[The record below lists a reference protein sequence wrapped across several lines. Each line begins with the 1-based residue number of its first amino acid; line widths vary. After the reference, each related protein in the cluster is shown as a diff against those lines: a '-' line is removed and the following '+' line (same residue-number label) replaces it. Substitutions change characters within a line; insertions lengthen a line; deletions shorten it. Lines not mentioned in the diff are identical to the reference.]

1 MSLKKQRTQLLGNVI
16 FLLVAV
22 IYLILSSQITVINVF
37 GVTVV
42 SSATIPRILGVLLL
56 ILDIISLF
64 QNLAEF
70 KQAKGAVKDPLQE
83 AGEKETV
90 ENGELDVAQA
100 LAEAEALEEDA
111 DSDKMSIVLTIA
123 SLAVFS
129 ALIQP
134 LGFLISSFI
143 YMVLQ
148 SFVLTLKQERK
159 KKAVFIIIL
168 SAVFSVAVYLIFTRG
183 LGLML
188 PKGILG

>member
-1 MSLKKQRTQLLGNVI
+1 M
-16 FLLVAV
+16 
-22 IYLILSSQITVINVF
+22 
-37 GVTVV
+37 
-42 SSATIPRILGVLLL
+42 

-64 QNLAEF
+64 QNLAEL
-70 KQAKGAVKDPLQE
+70 KKAKGAVKDPLQE

-148 SFVLTLKQERK
+148 SFILTKRRTEEKDSIYHHSFRSIFSSCVSDFYQRTGTDAAKRHFRIGGLYKMQAE
-159 KKAVFIIIL
+159 FISRI
-168 SAVFSVAVYLIFTRG
+168 SFNCD
-183 LGLML
+183 
-188 PKGILG
+188 

>member
-22 IYLILSSQITVINVF
+22 IYLILASKITVINVF

-70 KQAKGAVKDPLQE
+70 KKAKGAVKDPLQKV
-83 AGEKETV
+83 GEKETV

-100 LAEAEALEEDA
+100 LAEAEALEDDA
-111 DSDKMSIVLTIA
+111 ESDKVSIILTIA

>member
-64 QNLAEF
+64 QNLTEF
-70 KQAKGAVKDPLQE
+70 KKAKGAVKDPLQE

>member
-22 IYLILSSQITVINVF
+22 IYLILASQITVINVF

-64 QNLAEF
+64 QNLAGF
-70 KQAKGAVKDPLQE
+70 KKAKGAVKDPLQE

-111 DSDKMSIVLTIA
+111 DSDKMSIVLTIV

-148 SFVLTLKQERK
+148 SFILTLKEERK

>member
-1 MSLKKQRTQLLGNVI
+1 MSLKKQRTQLLENVI

-22 IYLILSSQITVINVF
+22 IYLILASQITVINVF

-64 QNLAEF
+64 QNLAGF
-70 KQAKGAVKDPLQE
+70 KKAKGAVKDPLQE
-83 AGEKETV
+83 VGEKETV

-148 SFVLTLKQERK
+148 SFILTLKEERK

>member
-22 IYLILSSQITVINVF
+22 IYLILASKITVINVF

-70 KQAKGAVKDPLQE
+70 KKAKGAVKDPLQKV
-83 AGEKETV
+83 GEKETV

-100 LAEAEALEEDA
+100 LAEAEALEDDA
-111 DSDKMSIVLTIA
+111 ESDKVSIILTIA

-188 PKGILG
+188 PKGFLG

>member
-16 FLLVAV
+16 FLLVAG
-22 IYLILSSQITVINVF
+22 IYLILASQITVINVF

-64 QNLAEF
+64 QNLAEL
-70 KQAKGAVKDPLQE
+70 KKAKGAGKDPLQE
-83 AGEKETV
+83 VGEKETV

-148 SFVLTLKQERK
+148 SFILTLKEERK

>member
-22 IYLILSSQITVINVF
+22 IYLILASQITVINVF

-64 QNLAEF
+64 QNLAGF
-70 KQAKGAVKDPLQE
+70 KKAKGAVKDPLQE
-83 AGEKETV
+83 VGEKETV

-111 DSDKMSIVLTIA
+111 DSDKMSIVLTIV

-148 SFVLTLKQERK
+148 SFILTLKEERK

>member
-22 IYLILSSQITVINVF
+22 VYLILVSQITVINVF

-64 QNLAEF
+64 QNLAGF
-70 KQAKGAVKDPLQE
+70 KKAKGAVKDPLQE
-83 AGEKETV
+83 VGEKETV

-148 SFVLTLKQERK
+148 SFILTLKEERK

>member
-1 MSLKKQRTQLLGNVI
+1 MSLKKQYTQLLGNVI

-22 IYLILSSQITVINVF
+22 VYLVLASQITVINVF

-42 SSATIPRILGVLLL
+42 SSATIPRILGVLFLL
-56 ILDIISLF
+56 LDVISLF
-64 QNLAEF
+64 QNLSEF
-70 KQAKGAVKDPLQE
+70 KKAKRAAEDPFKAV
-83 AGEKETV
+83 AEKEKV
-90 ENGELDVAQA
+90 ENGELDVAKA

-129 ALIQP
+129 ALIEP

-143 YMVLQ
+143 YMILQ
-148 SFVLTLKQERK
+148 SFILTLKEERK

>member
-22 IYLILSSQITVINVF
+22 IYLILASQITVINVF

-42 SSATIPRILGVLLL
+42 SSATIPRVLGVLFLL
-56 ILDIISLF
+56 LDVISLF
-64 QNLAEF
+64 QNLSEF
-70 KQAKGAVKDPLQE
+70 KKAKRAAEDPFKAV
-83 AGEKETV
+83 AEKEKV

-111 DSDKMSIVLTIA
+111 DSDKMSIVLTIV

-129 ALIQP
+129 ALIEP

-143 YMVLQ
+143 YMILQ
-148 SFVLTLKQERK
+148 SFILTLKEERK

>member
-22 IYLILSSQITVINVF
+22 VYLILVSQITVINVF

-64 QNLAEF
+64 QNLAGF
-70 KQAKGAVKDPLQE
+70 KKAKGAVKDPLQE
-83 AGEKETV
+83 VGEKETA

-148 SFVLTLKQERK
+148 SFILTLKEERK
-159 KKAVFIIIL
+159 KKTVFIIIL

>member
-22 IYLILSSQITVINVF
+22 IYLILASQITVINVF

-42 SSATIPRILGVLLL
+42 SPATIPRILGVLLL

-64 QNLAEF
+64 QNLEEL
-70 KQAKGAVKDPLQE
+70 KKAKGAVKDPLQE

-148 SFVLTLKQERK
+148 SFILTLKEERK
-159 KKAVFIIIL
+159 KKTVFIIIL

>member
-70 KQAKGAVKDPLQE
+70 KKAKGAVKDPLQE

-188 PKGILG
+188 QKGILG

>member
-70 KQAKGAVKDPLQE
+70 KKAKGAVKDPLQE

-100 LAEAEALEEDA
+100 LAEAEALAE
-111 DSDKMSIVLTIA
+111 
-123 SLAVFS
+123 AVS
-129 ALIQP
+129 EGRALKLWKGAP
-134 LGFLISSFI
+134 
-143 YMVLQ
+143 
-148 SFVLTLKQERK
+148 
-159 KKAVFIIIL
+159 
-168 SAVFSVAVYLIFTRG
+168 VAVAVEATVASFLLLIMPT
-183 LGLML
+183 ML
-188 PKGILG
+188 VTPATSRRMTASKATTATMRRRR

>member
-22 IYLILSSQITVINVF
+22 IYLILASQITVINVF

-42 SSATIPRILGVLLL
+42 SSATIPRILGVLFL
-56 ILDIISLF
+56 ILDIISLV

-70 KQAKGAVKDPLQE
+70 KNTKRAAEDPCKAE
-83 AGEKETV
+83 AEKETN
-90 ENGELDVAQA
+90 ENTELDVAQA
-100 LAEAEALEEDA
+100 LAEAEALEEEA
-111 DSDKMSIVLTIA
+111 ESDKTSIIMTIIA
-123 SLAVFS
+123 LALF
-129 ALIQP
+129 ALLIEP

-168 SAVFSVAVYLIFTRG
+168 SAVFAVAVYLIFTRG

>member
-1 MSLKKQRTQLLGNVI
+1 MSLKKQRTQLLGNVV
-16 FLLVAV
+16 FLVLAV
-22 IYLILSSQITVINVF
+22 IYLILASQITVINVF

-56 ILDIISLF
+56 LLDMISLF
-64 QNLAEF
+64 QNLSEF
-70 KQAKGAVKDPLQE
+70 KKVKLETEDPFKAVE
-83 AGEKETV
+83 EKHES
-90 ENGELDVAQA
+90 GELDVAQA

-111 DSDKMSIVLTIA
+111 ESDKVSIILTIA

-148 SFVLTLKQERK
+148 SFVLTLKEERK

>member
-22 IYLILSSQITVINVF
+22 IYLILASQITVINVF

-64 QNLAEF
+64 QNLAGF
-70 KQAKGAVKDPLQE
+70 KKAKGAVKDPLQE
-83 AGEKETV
+83 VGEKETV

-148 SFVLTLKQERK
+148 SFILTLKEERK

>member
-22 IYLILSSQITVINVF
+22 IYLILASQITVINVF

-64 QNLAEF
+64 QNLEEL
-70 KQAKGAVKDPLQE
+70 KKAKGAVKDPLQE

-148 SFVLTLKQERK
+148 SFILTLKEERK
-159 KKAVFIIIL
+159 KKTVFIIIL

-188 PKGILG
+188 SKGILG

>member
-22 IYLILSSQITVINVF
+22 IYLILASQITVINVF

-64 QNLAEF
+64 QNLEEL
-70 KQAKGAVKDPLQE
+70 KKAKGAVKDPLQE

-148 SFVLTLKQERK
+148 SFILTLKEERK
-159 KKAVFIIIL
+159 KKTVFIIIL